1 MLAQIAKDLQQGT
14 EKAGKA
20 PTVLVMGALGR
31 CGRGAVE
38 LFRKAGLPEAN
49 IIKWDLA
56 ETAAKPGPYSEIS
69 EADIFI
75 NCV

>member
-1 MLAQIAKDLQQGT
+1 MLAQISKELKQGT
-14 EKAGKA
+14 EKLGRA

-38 LFRKAGLPEAN
+38 LFRKAGLPESN

-56 ETAAKPGPYSEIS
+56 ETAAKPGPYPEIA
-69 EADIFI
+69 EADIFV